1 MKNKHKCCCCGKVA
15 TWHDEYGNHRARYYC
30 DDCIPRG
37 SISNVENIEDFGE
50 PTSSDN
56 IMWWEK
62 ECVTKDLLKNG
73 TKERN
78 NNSFYYEILDGLGRR
93 RPHSD
98 YICCVDGFNIED
110 NSQTTY
116 ITWENITSCIDNNC
130 IFMKYKDIFLIK
142 DAMGDIF
149 LKYRDQFDRTKI
161 KYNLFMS
168 KFGIYMKTKNND
180 FPNIAIN
187 QKEIKK
193 FYINFKSQLHPPKGG
208 CLSKGRYP
216 LARHVDKC
224 SY

>member
-62 ECVTKDLLKNG
+62 ECVANDLLKNG

-98 YICCVDGFNIED
+98 YVYNVDGFNIED

-116 ITWENITSCIDNNC
+116 VTFENIRSCVENNC
-130 IFMKYKDIFLIK
+130 IFLKYKDIFLIE
-142 DAMGDIF
+142 DAIRDIF
-149 LKYRDQFDRTKI
+149 LKYREQFDITKI
-161 KYNLFMS
+161 KYDLFMN
-168 KFGIYMKTKNND
+168 KFGIYMHIKNND

-187 QKEIKK
+187 QKDIKQ
-193 FYINFKSQLHPPKGG
+193 FYINFKNALKQKKMHP
-208 CLSKGRYP
+208 
-216 LARHVDKC
+216 
-224 SY
+224 